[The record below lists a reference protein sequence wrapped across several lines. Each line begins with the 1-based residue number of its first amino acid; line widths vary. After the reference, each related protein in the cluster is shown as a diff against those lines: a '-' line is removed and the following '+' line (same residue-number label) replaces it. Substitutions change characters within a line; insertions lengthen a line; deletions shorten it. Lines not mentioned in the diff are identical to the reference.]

1 MADTLHGF
9 GLGVASKN
17 SRGEILDVY
26 YPAPL
31 ATISGELASALDGV
45 SGEIDAPQP
54 DHWQLISKRGTWA
67 TGGCCR
73 ENSQRR

>member
-9 GLGVASKN
+9 GLGVAQ
-17 SRGEILDVY
+17 RIVEVRLDVY

-45 SGEIDAPQP
+45 AVRLMQPQR
-54 DHWQLISKRGTWA
+54 DHWQLILKQQGMCHWRL
-67 TGGCCR
+67 
-73 ENSQRR
+73 